1 VSAQV
6 ASTGRNVEVD
16 SDASS
21 IELES
26 LGPRMRL
33 GPRSSVG
40 HDERWELRQVEQG
53 IRSGLTRGRMAG
65 HCAIGP
71 ERIP

>member
-1 VSAQV
+1 MSAQV

-16 SDASS
+16 CDASS

-26 LGPRMRL
+26 LGPRVRL

-40 HDERWELRQVEQG
+40 HDERWELRQVE
-53 IRSGLTRGRMAG
+53 
-65 HCAIGP
+65 
-71 ERIP
+71 